1 MNPIPLTM
9 AKIPSSPNPFEPGDQ
24 LHHALD
30 ARLLAEPRVRDFQ
43 RSTRDEMILSSSVA
57 PHGSA
62 TRMVRL
68 ADRILTVMAI
78 PDGSTLPPSLRR
90 RLHNHWH
97 PTDLLVVSERW
108 LRRRP
113 QFEVSELIASSA
125 HYPVS
130 PLSQFLIAEHLTEC
144 GGSSYL
150 SDCAAQMA
158 GAQDPIRAVLALA
171 AAKIVTI
178 DITRPIGPLTAVSLP
193 PSC

>member
-1 MNPIPLTM
+1 MNPMPLTM
-9 AKIPSSPNPFEPGDQ
+9 AKIPSSTNPFEPADQ
-24 LHHALD
+24 IHHALD

-43 RSTRDEMILSSSVA
+43 RSTRDEKILSSSVA
-57 PHGSA
+57 PPGSV
-62 TRMVRL
+62 TRRVRL
-68 ADRILTVMAI
+68 TDRILTVLAI
-78 PDGSTLPPSLRR
+78 PNDSVLHLSLRR
-90 RLHNHWH
+90 SLQDHWH
-97 PTDLLVVSERW
+97 RSDLLVVSERW

-113 QFEVSELIASSA
+113 HFEVSELIASSA

-130 PLSQFLIAEHLTEC
+130 PLSQFLIAEHLTEY

-171 AAKIVTI
+171 AAKVVTI

-193 PSC
+193 PSR